1 MLSGFFGR
9 FSKNLGV
16 DLGTSNTLIV
26 QSDKGIVVDSPTVV
40 AINNRTNQIIA
51 VGHEAKDMVG
61 KIPPY
66 IDTYI
71 PLSRGVI
78 SDYEI
83 TEKMLRF
90 LINRVHE
97 QSTALIPR
105 PRVLV
110 GVPLEATEVERKAVE
125 DVVLSAGA
133 REVIMV
139 EDVMAAAVGARLPIE
154 EPVGSMIVDVGG
166 GKTEVAVISLGG
178 IVEWSMTPI
187 SGIEMNKQ
195 VVSYTRDVFNLLL
208 GEMNAEIVKIQ
219 LGSAVEL
226 PEPLQM
232 TVRGRDVITGL
243 PKEVLMTD
251 THVREAIDKTLK
263 SIVEVVKNVLEVT
276 PPELV
281 ADIHERGMV
290 LVGGGS
296 MLRGLDTLIERETD
310 IAVRV
315 TDDPLSALVRGM
327 GVLFESAEPLATV
340 RLPSARE

>member
-40 AINNRTNQIIA
+40 AINNKTNQIIA

-66 IDTYI
+66 IDTYL
-71 PLSRGVI
+71 PLTRGII

-83 TEKMLRF
+83 TEKLLRY

-125 DVVLSAGA
+125 DVVLAAGA

-154 EPVGSMIVDVGG
+154 EPVGSMIVDIGG
-166 GKTEVAVISLGG
+166 GKTEAAVISLGG
-178 IVEWSMTPI
+178 IVEWRMTPFA
-187 SGIEMNKQ
+187 GIEMNKQ
-195 VVSYTRDVFNLLL
+195 VVAYTRDVFNLLL
-208 GEMNAEIVKIQ
+208 GEANAEMVKIQ
-219 LGSAVEL
+219 LGSAVVL
-226 PEPLQM
+226 GEPLQVN
-232 TVRGRDVITGL
+232 VRGRDVITGL

-263 SIVEVVKNVLEVT
+263 SIVDTVKNVLEVT

-281 ADIHERGMV
+281 ADIHERGIV

-296 MLRGLDTLIERETD
+296 LLRGIDTLIHRETD

-315 TDDPLSALVRGM
+315 TDDPLTAIVRGM
-327 GVLFESAEPLATV
+327 GVLFEGNEPLNTV
-340 RLPSARE
+340 RLPSARD